1 VEAVPAYD
9 EATPQLDRDLDG
21 LNARV
26 RARLARS
33 GVLFRSVSGRAAFP
47 LDPIPRVIAEDD
59 WMRVKGALAQRVR
72 ALNAFVA
79 DAYGER
85 RIVREGVV
93 PERLIETAEHY
104 EPAMRGVRPPGDLW
118 VGIAGLDLVRDGDG
132 EFRVLEDNLL
142 TPSGFGYAAAARDA
156 ILPVL
161 DPPADALPRS
171 FADLPLLLAGALR
184 AASPIERE
192 PYLVVLTEP
201 DNAARW
207 EHTWA
212 ADVLGVPL
220 VDLGDLRLD
229 GDRLRHGEYAV
240 DVVYRRADADMLDC
254 DVGRLLEPAV
264 RAGTLGVVNTYG
276 CGVGDDKLAHAYVE
290 DMVRFYLDE
299 EPGIR
304 SVPTLDLSRPE
315 QLERALDTFA
325 DLVIKPRAGQG
336 GLDVMIGPVAEK
348 DEIAAMRD
356 RVRDS
361 PQEWVA
367 QPFVELSRHPTLIDG
382 ALAPRHVD
390 LRPFVFMQGPDD
402 GRVLAGGLTRF
413 AIDEGG
419 MVVNTSLNGGFKDTW
434 VMP

>member
-1 VEAVPAYD
+1 MPYDEAVPGLD
-9 EATPQLDRDLDG
+9 LDLDRVRAD
-21 LNARV
+21 V

-59 WMRVKGALAQRVR
+59 WLRVKGALGQRVR

-104 EPAMRGVRPPGDLW
+104 EPTMRGVRPPGDLW
-118 VGIAGLDLVRDGDG
+118 VGVAGLDLVRDRDG
-132 EFRVLEDNLL
+132 EFRVIEDNLL
-142 TPSGFGYAAAARDA
+142 TPSGFGYVVAARDA

-161 DPPADALPRS
+161 DPPADAAPRS
-171 FADLPLLLAGALR
+171 FADLPLVLAGALR
-184 AASPIERE
+184 AASPVERE
-192 PYLVVLTEP
+192 PYIVVLTEP
-201 DNAARW
+201 ENAARW
-207 EHTWA
+207 EHAWA
-212 ADVLGVPL
+212 AKALGIPL
-220 VDLGDLRLD
+220 VDPSDLRLD
-229 GDRLRHGEYAV
+229 GDRVRHGEFAV
-240 DVVYRRADADMLDC
+240 DVVYRRADADMLAC

-299 EPGIR
+299 EPLIR

-315 QLERALDTFA
+315 HLEHALDMF
-325 DLVIKPRAGQG
+325 DELVIKPRAGQG
-336 GLDVMIGPVAEK
+336 GQDVMVGPVAEP
-348 DEIAAMRD
+348 DEREAIRE

-361 PQEWVA
+361 PEEWVA
-367 QPFVELSRHPTLIDG
+367 QEFVELSTHPTLIDG
-382 ALAPRHVD
+382 ELVPRHVD

-402 GRVLAGGLTRF
+402 ARVLAGGLTRF
-413 AIDEGG
+413 AIDEGA

-434 VMP
+434 VIP

>member
-1 VEAVPAYD
+1 MPYD
-9 EATPQLDRDLDG
+9 EAAPGLDLDLDG
-21 LNARV
+21 LRAGV

-47 LDPIPRVIAEDD
+47 LDPIPRVIAEAD
-59 WMRVKGALAQRVR
+59 WLRVKGALGQRVR

-93 PERLIETAEHY
+93 PERMIETAGHY

-118 VGIAGLDLVRDGDG
+118 VGVAGLDLVRDGEG
-132 EFRVLEDNLL
+132 EFRVIEDNLL
-142 TPSGFGYAAAARDA
+142 TPSGFGYVVAARDA
-156 ILPVL
+156 ILPEL
-161 DPPADALPRS
+161 NPSPEAAPRS
-171 FADLPLLLAGALR
+171 FAELPLVLAGALR
-184 AASPIERE
+184 AASPVERE
-192 PYLVVLTEP
+192 PYIVVLTEP

-207 EHTWA
+207 EHAWA
-212 ADVLGVPL
+212 AGTLGIPL
-220 VDLGDLRLD
+220 VDPGDLRQD
-229 GDRLRHGEYAV
+229 GDRLRHGEFAV

-264 RAGTLGVVNTYG
+264 RAGTLGVVNAYG

-299 EPGIR
+299 EPLIR

-315 QLERALDTFA
+315 HLEHALDVFD

-336 GLDVMIGPVAEK
+336 GQDVMVGPVAEA
-348 DEIAAMRD
+348 DEREAIRE

-361 PQEWVA
+361 PEEWVA
-367 QPFVELSRHPTLIDG
+367 QEFVELSQHVTLIDG
-382 ALAPRHVD
+382 ALVPRHVD

-402 GRVLAGGLTRF
+402 PRVLAGGLTRF
-413 AIDEGG
+413 AIDEGA

-434 VMP
+434 VVP

>member
-1 VEAVPAYD
+1 MSYD
-9 EATPQLDRDLDG
+9 EAAPGLDLDLDG
-21 LNARV
+21 LRAGV

-47 LDPIPRVIAEDD
+47 LDPIPRVIAEED
-59 WMRVKGALAQRVR
+59 WLRVAGALGQRVR

-93 PERLIETAEHY
+93 PERVIETAEHY
-104 EPAMRGVRPPGDLW
+104 EPAMRGVRPPGGLW
-118 VGIAGLDLVRDGDG
+118 VGVAGLDLVRDGDG
-132 EFRVLEDNLL
+132 EFRVIEDNLL
-142 TPSGFGYAAAARDA
+142 TPSGFGYVVAARDA
-156 ILPVL
+156 ILPEL
-161 DPPADALPRS
+161 DPPADAMPRS
-171 FADLPLLLAGALR
+171 FAELPIVLAGALR
-184 AASPIERE
+184 AASPVERE

-207 EHTWA
+207 EHAWA
-212 ADVLGVPL
+212 ADALGIPL
-220 VDLGDLRLD
+220 VELGDLHLD
-229 GDRLRHGEYAV
+229 GDRLRHGEVAV

-264 RAGTLGVVNTYG
+264 RAGTLGVVNAYG

-299 EPGIR
+299 EPKIP

-315 QLERALDTFA
+315 HLELALDMF
-325 DLVIKPRAGQG
+325 DELVIKPRAGQG
-336 GLDVMIGPVAEK
+336 GQGVMVGPVAEP
-348 DEIAAMRD
+348 DEREAIRE

-361 PQEWVA
+361 PEEWVA
-367 QPFVELSRHPTLIDG
+367 QQFVELSRHPTLIDG
-382 ALAPRHVD
+382 ELVPRHVD

-402 GRVLAGGLTRF
+402 ARVLAGGLTRF
-413 AIDEGG
+413 AIDEGA
-419 MVVNTSLNGGFKDTW
+419 MIVNTSLRGGFKDTW
-434 VMP
+434 VVP